1 MEFNGKELFM
11 FTCSDIKCSKDS
23 ELSKFQNSGNE
34 DMIFTMLS
42 QLAGQQDK
50 HYIKINVL
58 LVCENAGQLK
68 YFKKSIDKVNELH
81 PNTFKKLKF
90 EYWTNKYIRENKK
103 LQRMCQ
109 IGYWN
114 QIFILF

>member
-50 HYIKINVL
+50 HSKTLY
-58 LVCENAGQLK
+58 
-68 YFKKSIDKVNELH
+68 
-81 PNTFKKLKF
+81 
-90 EYWTNKYIRENKK
+90 
-103 LQRMCQ
+103 
-109 IGYWN
+109 
-114 QIFILF
+114 